1 MTTQLNPTL
10 ENLQQRVIQEQPI
23 KLIYADNDFSVFD
36 KGSSEFYGSE
46 DEFISHQPL
55 EGIKWAKTL
64 ESKDF
69 KKLPAVFSCK
79 LGIIMDEVFYTVF
92 NRKKMKQAL
101 QSPAHHSALIDR
113 LIDSMKTKAIT
124 VLNKKLVE
132 IISTKDNYKDSAWA
146 EITRDEAEVKD
157 LNGAVKILKLLKSA
171 YNGMDE
177 VSVNYNKGYQKPG
190 DTTWNEV
197 ETNCETS
204 SSKVLTIDPDFLDDL
219 EIHFLADVARD
230 SNLNP
235 YKLFKK
241 VITKKLEN
249 NVLATIHDEKS
260 VFYRIINPEEIQQE
274 KTLGGGM
281 EKFAYHVEVVG
292 GMIPFT
298 NSWALVKATT

>member
-1 MTTQLNPTL
+1 MTNPNPIL
-10 ENLQQRVIQEQPI
+10 ENLTQRTVQEQPI

-36 KGSSEFYGSE
+36 KGATEFYGSE
-46 DEFISHQPL
+46 DEFISDQPL

-64 ESKDF
+64 EGKDF

-79 LGIIMDEVFYTVF
+79 LGIVMDEVFYTIY
-92 NRKKMKQAL
+92 NKKKMKQAL
-101 QSPAHHSALIDR
+101 QSPAHLSALIDR
-113 LIDSMKTKAIT
+113 LIDSMKTKAT
-124 VLNKKLVE
+124 VVLNKKLIEV
-132 IISTKDNYKDSAWA
+132 ICDKDNYKDSAWV
-146 EITRDEAEVKD
+146 EIIEEQATVDTLEKAIT
-157 LNGAVKILKLLKSA
+157 ILKLLKSA
-171 YNGMDE
+171 YNGMDQ
-177 VSVNYNKGYQKPG
+177 VSTNFNKGYQRPG

-197 ETNCETS
+197 ETNCQTK

-235 YKLFKK
+235 YKLFKS
-241 VITKKLEN
+241 VIVKKLEN

-260 VFYRIINPEEIQQE
+260 VFYRIINPEEIQHE

-298 NSWALVKATT
+298 NSWALVKATV

>member
-1 MTTQLNPTL
+1 MTTPNPIL

-36 KGSSEFYGSE
+36 KGASEFYGAE
-46 DEFISHQPL
+46 DEFISDQPL

-79 LGIIMDEVFYTVF
+79 LGIIMDEVFNTIY
-92 NRKKMKQAL
+92 NKKKMKQAL
-101 QSPAHHSALIDR
+101 QSPAHQSALTDR

-124 VLNKKLVE
+124 TLNKKIITL
-132 IISTKDNYKDSAWA
+132 ISTKDNYKDSAWVEISA
-146 EITRDEAEVKD
+146 EQAQIDSLDKAIT
-157 LNGAVKILKLLKSA
+157 ILKLLKAA

-177 VSVNYNKGYQKPG
+177 VSVNYNKGYQRPG

-197 ETNCETS
+197 ETNCETK

-260 VFYRIINPEEIQQE
+260 VFYRIINPEEIQHE

-298 NSWALVKATT
+298 NSWALVKGA